1 MCDEDKKKKL
11 SGYQN
16 LIRKRKREEERDRNS
31 TKISNY
37 FTTLPSTSKQ
47 LSECIESNQ
56 SIQDVVGTSKNTS
69 SSCSG
74 KCFLCFIII

>member
-1 MCDEDKKKKL
+1 MRDEDLKKKL

-31 TKISNY
+31 TKISRY

-47 LSECIESNQ
+47 LSESNQ
-56 SIQDVVGTSKNTS
+56 SIQDVVGPSKNTS
-69 SSCSG
+69 YSG
-74 KCFLCFIII
+74 KYFIII